1 MGCTG
6 WRWRWRCSK
15 VRPVNPRLASLVFAL
30 GFCLIASSAAAQDDR
45 RVQFRFQGG
54 AEVGVPIFLNV
65 DRSVVRPGA
74 SLTGWGGFDIGW
86 FVFEMGFGLQW
97 TMINTD
103 NIPDIFRSNGLQ
115 PLIRLHF
122 SPGVRLQIPTID
134 AVLPYITGVFD
145 ANMWKFDPFGN
156 ECAGFYCREQG
167 RARFA
172 PGFTGKVGL
181 GIHLKNA
188 IYLDVGMK
196 YSLSGP
202 GQFFDRTEWW
212 VEPFIGFIYR
222 GDRDRFGGM
231 GY

>member
-1 MGCTG
+1 M
-6 WRWRWRCSK
+6 
-15 VRPVNPRLASLVFAL
+15 VFAL
-30 GFCLIASSAAAQDDR
+30 GLFFLASSSSAQDR
-45 RVQFRFQGG
+45 RVQLRFQGG
-54 AEVGVPIFLNV
+54 AEAGVPIFLNV
-65 DRSVVRPGA
+65 DRNVVKPGA
-74 SLTGWGGFDIGW
+74 SVSGWGGFDIGW
-86 FVFEMGFGLQW
+86 FVFELGFGLHW
-97 TMINTD
+97 TLIDTD
-103 NIPDIFRSNGLQ
+103 EVPEFIRTNGLQ
-115 PLIRLHF
+115 PLIRIHF
-122 SPGVRLQIPTID
+122 SPGIRLQIPTID

-145 ANMWKFDPFGN
+145 ANLWQFEAFGN
-156 ECAGFYCREQG
+156 ECPWFYCRDEG

-172 PGFTGKVGL
+172 PGFTGKVGV

-202 GQFFDRTEWW
+202 GRFFESTEYW